1 MIYILR
7 CQTYTSWFVCVD
19 TIFLARVNLVGKQ
32 AMENGPALDWGRR
45 SILVLWARGSVTTD
59 GAMEGAGEAGS
70 ASYVL
75 GFVLFN

>member
-1 MIYILR
+1 MLTPFFFGTCQSGGQAGDGEWAGARLR
-7 CQTYTSWFVCVD
+7 RKKEH
-19 TIFLARVNLVGKQ
+19 I
-32 AMENGPALDWGRR
+32 GPL
-45 SILVLWARGSVTTD
+45 ARGSITTD